1 MTDDLDTGPDGQVP
15 PSSRG
20 PVRRSMTDDETH
32 VDDEALEDEARHDAV
47 RFDDAR
53 FDDARFDDARF
64 DDVIE
69 YDDTF
74 EMERGVLA
82 TGELPTLPKLVSSV
96 KPRIRPFRFTVK
108 MLVFVV
114 LAYFLLPIVVSGFN
128 EAADQIREVNPFLIL
143 IGFALELLAFY
154 CYSLLTRAALG
165 TVGESLSRMRLFR
178 IQLSTKALSNIVPGG
193 NAAGSVLGYRLLTLS
208 GVSGPQA
215 GFALATAGIGSAVV
229 LNVIFWIALL
239 VSIPIRGVNPAY
251 GGAAL
256 VGVVVIGIAAALV
269 FGIIEGQSRAVKVIR
284 WIARKV
290 RTDEDRFEAAF
301 RQIGERLEELVSDRV
316 LLRRVVFWA
325 AANWL
330 IDAAALWVF
339 IRAFGGSLD
348 LDALLVAFG
357 LANVLAAIPIL
368 PGGLGI
374 VEGTYVTALPGFG
387 IPRRIATPGVAAYR
401 GAQFLFP
408 IVVGGLAY
416 LSLRVGPWKIE
427 KRDRLARLRELARNA
442 ERGDSKIDFALRF
455 GRRDGTTAPVLRG
468 SAPVRRAGAADPS
481 TTPTGAERTPGSATD
496 VAERATATGSGPRT
510 SSGDDVDPPGRDRT
524 APPR

>member
-1 MTDDLDTGPDGQVP
+1 MTDDVDVGPDDSLP
-15 PSSRG
+15 PMQDD
-20 PVRRSMTDDETH
+20 PVAH
-32 VDDEALEDEARHDAV
+32 PL
-47 RFDDAR
+47 
-53 FDDARFDDARF
+53 
-64 DDVIE
+64 I
-69 YDDTF
+69 DDTWQ
-74 EMERGVLA
+74 MERDVLA

-96 KPRIRPFRFTVK
+96 KPRIRPLRFTVK

-128 EAADQIREVNPFLIL
+128 EAADQIRDVNPFLIL
-143 IGFALELLAFY
+143 VGFGLELLAFY

-229 LNVIFWIALL
+229 LNIIFWIALL

-269 FGIIEGQSRAVKVIR
+269 FGIIEGQSRAVTVIR
-284 WIARKV
+284 WMARKI

-301 RQIGERLEELVSDRV
+301 RQIGERLEELVSDRQ

-348 LDALLVAFG
+348 IDALLVAFG

-374 VEGTYVTALPGFG
+374 VEGTYVAVLPGFG

-408 IVVGGLAY
+408 IFVGGLAY

-455 GRRDGTTAPVLRG
+455 GRREDPNAPASV
-468 SAPVRRAGAADPS
+468 A
-481 TTPTGAERTPGSATD
+481 PGSD
-496 VAERATATGSGPRT
+496 RVAPDSVRVAPDSDRVAPGSDRDRRGA
-510 SSGDDVDPPGRDRT
+510 GRDASGSDRDRPGAGRDAFGSDRDAP
-524 APPR
+524 APPAG